1 MNVGKQVNEMEYFL
15 NISEHLKVVLDRFS
29 KQESADKNDLY
40 DLVYSK
46 RKLEELKN
54 SELTNT
60 DLSNDVDDLLSRIQ
74 LILTM
79 LKPDDIENIIGV
91 KIKDTSKLNK
101 TKYGKKAIF
110 ENVTDSGNVGVISKI
125 GGFEAYLKS
134 RLPKIFTS
142 ILVAL
147 FMMVAP
153 NIAKTVS
160 STMVSTVEQSVTVD
174 ESIDTKESI
183 NADAEVEQI
192 IETISDTENFKPQEE
207 TINSFKNIIEIL
219 IKCITLLLFMVTTVQ
234 LSLDMIYIVS
244 EGRMGRLLKTDD
256 NTNITNNIIS
266 QDAQDALVPTYET
279 CAHKVNSNDRIEVAS
294 ALLNN
299 MINYMT
305 KQKNCVIEYAVHPT
319 EQKIALKSLDEIID
333 ELQEI
338 KGRTLMSKGVN
349 RIEAYV
355 DAEIMYEQLRK
366 SMNKE
371 LDWLNNLEI
380 VNEWS

>member
-15 NISEHLKVVLDRFS
+15 NVSEHLKVVLDRFS

-79 LKPDDIENIIGV
+79 LKPDDIENIIEV

-101 TKYGKKAIF
+101 TKYGKKAVF
-110 ENVTDSGNVGVISKI
+110 ENVTDSGNIGVISKI
-125 GGFEAYLKS
+125 GGFKAYLKS
-134 RLPKIFTS
+134 RLPKIITL
-142 ILVAL
+142 ILVSL

-160 STMVSTVEQSVTVD
+160 SAMVSTVEQLVTVD

-183 NADAEVEQI
+183 NAAAEVEQI
-192 IETISDTENFKPQEE
+192 ISDTENIKPQEMHIE
-207 TINSFKNIIEIL
+207 TPIYAVSIL
-219 IKCITLLLFMVTTVQ
+219 IRLILYLIFAIISMQLALDLLYIATNGQIGKLLTVGN
-234 LSLDMIYIVS
+234 SNDTESRIVS
-244 EGRMGRLLKTDD
+244 PE
-256 NTNITNNIIS
+256 
-266 QDAQDALVPTYET
+266 AQDALVPTYET

-305 KQKNCVIEYAVHPT
+305 KQKNFVIEYAVHPT
-319 EQKIALKSLDEIID
+319 EQKRALKSLDEITD